1 MIRLFLADA
10 DLKRAIVD
18 GVLRREQSIDF
29 KLAERVPLEGLP
41 DLEVLAIAA
50 LEQRV
55 LVTYYVSTMPIHIE
69 EFVSLRNSPGVVIA
83 PQHLPVGQVIE
94 ALLFIVNV
102 ANPADLENRIC
113 LLPSFVTYGF

>member
-41 DLEVLAIAA
+41 DLEVLDIAA

-83 PQHLPVGQVIE
+83 PQQDRKSVV
-94 ALLFIVNV
+94 
-102 ANPADLENRIC
+102 
-113 LLPSFVTYGF
+113 